1 MTSSAEQILEQALRL
16 PDQDRSDIILRLL
29 ETLDETNDISD
40 EELLVE
46 LEARVK
52 EGFEDAVD
60 WNELRLTR

>member
-1 MTSSAEQILEQALRL
+1 MTSSAEQVLEQALRL

-46 LEARVK
+46 LEARVN
-52 EGFEDAVD
+52 EGFQDAVD

>member
-1 MTSSAEQILEQALRL
+1 MTSSAEQVLEQALRL
-16 PDQDRSDIILRLL
+16 PDQDRNDIILRLL

-46 LEARVK
+46 LEDRVK